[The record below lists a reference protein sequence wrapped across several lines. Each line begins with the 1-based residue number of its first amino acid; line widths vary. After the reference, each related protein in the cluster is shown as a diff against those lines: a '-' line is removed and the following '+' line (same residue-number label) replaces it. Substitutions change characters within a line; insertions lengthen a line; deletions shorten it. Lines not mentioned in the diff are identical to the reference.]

1 MISREFLKKKKK
13 IIEIYAID
21 FISQYTGSLETNIDS
36 L

>member
-1 MISREFLKKKKK
+1 MISREFLKKK